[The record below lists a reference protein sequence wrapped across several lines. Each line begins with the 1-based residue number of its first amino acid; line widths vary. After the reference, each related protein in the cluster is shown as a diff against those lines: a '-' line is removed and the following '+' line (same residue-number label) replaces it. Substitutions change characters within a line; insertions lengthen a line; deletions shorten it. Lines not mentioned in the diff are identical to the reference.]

1 MVTRSATRSNSTAAL
16 GCHGT
21 WSGQMEQ
28 HRFFHSVFLRLSP
41 ALLLLLLLL
50 LPETAGCCCSSK
62 DAPPCFS
69 SSAPGS
75 SSPTALRGGQ
85 LPRFLDTRSFF
96 FFSRFLKMSATS
108 HPKHDSSKP
117 NPFTNKEARIV
128 IVGAG
133 PAGKFRKRER
143 KKENEKM
150 KKKKMKFQEFQLGN
164 FRGIHHKFT

>member
-1 MVTRSATRSNSTAAL
+1 MAPGLDRWNNTDFFIVYFL
-16 GCHGT
+16 GCL
-21 WSGQMEQ
+21 QL
-28 HRFFHSVFLRLSP
+28 FFFFFLFFQRLL
-41 ALLLLLLLL
+41 A
-50 LPETAGCCCSSK
+50 AA
-62 DAPPCFS
+62 APPKMLLHAS
-69 SSAPGS
+69 PLQLQAPA
-75 SSPTALRGGQ
+75 PPQ
-85 LPRFLDTRSFF
+85 LSEVASFLDFLTHAPSF